1 MAKKT
6 MAKKELAYGRVI
18 SLYYSYGQEVF
29 QKVLKL
35 NNL

>member
-1 MAKKT
+1 MAKK
-6 MAKKELAYGRVI
+6 KPAYGRVI

-29 QKVLKL
+29 QNFLKIMIL